1 VNIRAL
7 LAREQVRFLIV
18 GGINTAVGYG
28 FFALFLLF
36 SGYLASLYLSYAV
49 AVSVAFVLHRRF
61 TFRVSGNVAVDFV
74 RFVGVYVISLAINTA
89 VLPLLV
95 EAVGLHALVAQA
107 IALVITTV
115 ISYVGHKWFSFRRA
129 VGGGSSGVAAAGS
142 LAGSATAAASP
153 RAASPPAASLAASP
167 TVPTP
172 AAASPLVSPTVP
184 APAAASL
191 PASLPASPRA
201 SPAVP
206 TPAAASPPPQGSP
219 LPNHPETRPPPP

>member
-1 VNIRAL
+1 MNIRAL

-18 GGINTAVGYG
+18 GGVNTAVGYG

-129 VGGGSSGVAAAGS
+129 VGGGSSGSSAAGS
-142 LAGSATAAASP
+142 SAGGAPAAASP
-153 RAASPPAASLAASP
+153 RAASLAASP

-191 PASLPASPRA
+191 PASPRA

-219 LPNHPETRPPPP
+219 LPNHPETQPTPP

>member
-1 VNIRAL
+1 MNIRAL

-74 RFVGVYVISLAINTA
+74 RFVGVYVISLAIDTA

-95 EAVGLHALVAQA
+95 EVVGLHALVAQA

-115 ISYVGHKWFSFRRA
+115 ISYVGHKWFSFRRG
-129 VGGGSSGVAAAGS
+129 VGGASSGSSVAGS
-142 LAGSATAAASP
+142 LAGSATAVAFP
-153 RAASPPAASLAASP
+153 RVASLAASP

-191 PASLPASPRA
+191 PASPRA

-219 LPNHPETRPPPP
+219 LPNHPETQPTPP

>member
-129 VGGGSSGVAAAGS
+129 VGGGSSGSSAAGS
-142 LAGSATAAASP
+142 LAGSATAVAFP
-153 RAASPPAASLAASP
+153 RVASLAASP

-191 PASLPASPRA
+191 PASPRA

-219 LPNHPETRPPPP
+219 LPNHPETQPTPP